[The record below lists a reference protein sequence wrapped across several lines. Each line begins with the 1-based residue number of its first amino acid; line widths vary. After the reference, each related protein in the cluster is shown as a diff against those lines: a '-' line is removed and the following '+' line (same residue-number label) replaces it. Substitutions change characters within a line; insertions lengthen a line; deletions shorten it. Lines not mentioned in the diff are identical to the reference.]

1 MSFSLNILIS
11 PSGSIFISR
20 WTLRLA
26 SPVVTIIVVI
36 CLVSF
41 RPQRGDWCIQIF
53 FFFLFSFF
61 FCLHTKS
68 KLKVPLNFNGDDLV
82 FLALSVTIVESNTIL
97 SYHINYTEMFSE
109 DFHFCFKNMIPFFIR
124 KLFEFVE
131 TSGHCYKIES
141 IDSSRAFLHS
151 NSKF

>member
-1 MSFSLNILIS
+1 MPGFFSAIA
-11 PSGSIFISR
+11 R
-20 WTLRLA
+20 RLVH
-26 SPVVTIIVVI
+26 S
-36 CLVSF
+36 
-41 RPQRGDWCIQIF
+41 D
-53 FFFLFSFF
+53 FLLLSLLLFLLSSYKIKTKGADFS
-61 FCLHTKS
+61 
-68 KLKVPLNFNGDDLV
+68 KVPLNFNGDDLV

-151 NSKF
+151 NSKL